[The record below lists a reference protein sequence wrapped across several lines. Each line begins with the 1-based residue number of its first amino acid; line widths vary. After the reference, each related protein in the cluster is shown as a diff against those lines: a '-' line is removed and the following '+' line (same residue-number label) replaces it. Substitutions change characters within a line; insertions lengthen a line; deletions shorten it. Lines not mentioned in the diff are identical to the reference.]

1 VKSITGVGVA
11 EVVSIYS
18 SALGD
23 LFQLMFGQQIHIGG
37 MKASIDLADRA
48 GIGAGLSGV
57 DLCCCNG
64 ADMRFLVRFRNV
76 ASMVGV
82 DVTEAIVE
90 RGRRYTREEGLDDK
104 IRFVLADACQSGL
117 PSSSADFIWS
127 EDAWCYVPDK
137 PRLIAEAAR
146 IVRPGGVIAFTDWVE
161 GPAGLTDSEAQRFLG
176 MMMFAN
182 VEDIAGYAKLLS
194 GNGCEVRA
202 AEDTGRFARHA
213 DLYIDMI
220 DSQLRY
226 DALRIV
232 GFSTDVLDTLL
243 DGFRF
248 LSEMARAGKIAQAR
262 FIARR
267 N

>member
-1 VKSITGVGVA
+1 MKSITGVGVSD
-11 EVVSIYS
+11 VVSVYS
-18 SALGD
+18 SAPGD
-23 LFQLMFGQQIHIGG
+23 LFQLIFGQQIHIGG

-48 GIGAGLSGV
+48 AVAAGMSGV

-90 RGRRYTREEGLDDK
+90 RGRRLTHEEGLDDK
-104 IRFVLADACQSGL
+104 IRFILADARQSGL
-117 PSSSADFIWS
+117 PSASADFIWS

-146 IVRPGGVIAFTDWVE
+146 IVRRGGVIAFTDWVE
-161 GPAGLTDSEAQRFLG
+161 GPAGLSDSEAQRFLG
-176 MMMFAN
+176 LMTFAN

-194 GNGCEVRA
+194 GSGCEVRA

-220 DSQLRY
+220 DMQLKY

-232 GFSTDVLDTLL
+232 GFNTELLEALL

-248 LSEMARAGKIAQAR
+248 LVDMARAGKIAQGR

-267 N
+267 V